1 MKLICLTFEM
11 LLPANSGGRIYSYMK
26 LKTLAKNHQ
35 IYLYS
40 VIDSDEEKSYKDE
53 LLKDFVE
60 VHLYNRNDHKIL
72 SLFKSLKY
80 PFPYASRIDPRIRK
94 DIDKRF
100 SKGDID
106 YVLVDMPQVLGN
118 ISERIFSSG
127 HVVVNQQNIE
137 HMALAN
143 IACGLSSPIK
153 KIIYRIE
160 AWRLKR
166 LEYQLYHD
174 KPILLHTFVS
184 NEDKAFFENE
194 HQLFNTSLLA
204 IGSNIHEYEEMK
216 YTQKIMFF
224 GKMSYPPNAEGAKWF
239 IENVFAK
246 IQAKYTD
253 VHMYVVGKD
262 PSQETKMLQD
272 KYTNVHVTGTVDDVE
287 PYYRNAQFVVVP
299 ISHGG
304 GVKVKVMD
312 ALGYGKLIVTTEK
325 GIEGTEFKNE
335 CQLLVAKDADSFC
348 KLCVNILENPQQYE
362 IIRKYG
368 YEYVKEKYSW
378 NGIIEKFE
386 RDLMSISK
394 QK

>member
-1 MKLICLTFEM
+1 MNLLCLSFEM

-26 LKTLAKNHQ
+26 LKTLAKRHH

-40 VIDSDEEKSYKDE
+40 VIDSDEEKCYKNE

-60 VHLYNRNDHKIL
+60 VHLYNRNDHKIS

-80 PFPYASRIDPRIRK
+80 PFPYASRIDPRIKR

-118 ISERIFSSG
+118 ISEKVFCSG
-127 HVVVNQQNIE
+127 KVVVNQQNIE
-137 HMALAN
+137 HLALAN
-143 IACGLSSPIK
+143 IACGLNNPVK
-153 KIIYRIE
+153 RLIYRIE

-166 LEYQLYHD
+166 LEYQLYHNM
-174 KPILLHTFVS
+174 PILLHTFVS

-194 HQLFNTSLLA
+194 HHLYNTSLLA
-204 IGSNIHEYEEMK
+204 IGSNIHEYDEMK
-216 YTQKIMFF
+216 PTRKIMCF

-239 IENVFAK
+239 VENVFAK
-246 IQAKYTD
+246 IQAKNND
-253 VHMYVVGKD
+253 VQMYVVGKD
-262 PSQETKMLQD
+262 PSQETRMLQD
-272 KYTNVHVTGTVDDVE
+272 KYPNVHVTGTVDDVA
-287 PYYRNAQFVVVP
+287 PFYREAQFVVVP

-325 GIEGTEFKNE
+325 GIEGTEFKNG
-335 CQLLVAKDADSFC
+335 CQLMVAKDAASFY
-348 KLCVNILENPQQYE
+348 KLCVDILENPQQYE
-362 IIRKYG
+362 QIRKQG
-368 YEYVKEKYSW
+368 YDYVKEYYSW
-378 NGIIEKFE
+378 DGIIEKFE
-386 RDLMSISK
+386 KDLKSITK
-394 QK
+394 R